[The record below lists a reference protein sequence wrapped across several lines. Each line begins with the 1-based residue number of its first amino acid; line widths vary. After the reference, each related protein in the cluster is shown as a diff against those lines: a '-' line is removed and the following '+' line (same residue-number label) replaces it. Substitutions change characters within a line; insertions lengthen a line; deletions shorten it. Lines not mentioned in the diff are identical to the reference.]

1 MGEGEG
7 FPFLVFFVM
16 ETGAFPLAKNN
27 EWSEQKVS
35 LWEGF
40 LRYVKEEEVFCFES
54 PANLTIVLQ

>member
-1 MGEGEG
+1 
-7 FPFLVFFVM
+7 M

-27 EWSEQKVS
+27 EWSEQKVP

-54 PANLTIVLQ
+54 QTNLTIVLQ